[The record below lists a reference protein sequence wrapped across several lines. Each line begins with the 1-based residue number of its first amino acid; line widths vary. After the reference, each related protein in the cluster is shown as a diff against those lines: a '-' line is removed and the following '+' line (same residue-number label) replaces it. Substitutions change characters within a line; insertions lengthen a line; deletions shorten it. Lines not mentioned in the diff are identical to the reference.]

1 MAPHSKENS
10 TQQTKEELFEEKT
23 KKLNQTGETA
33 LKNNKIYIYINI
45 LALTYYHLAGFYGLY
60 LTFKSVKWATIGF
73 GKSSFIA
80 LFGTDLFIH
89 Y

>member
-33 LKNNKIYIYINI
+33 LKNNKIIIYM
-45 LALTYYHLAGFYGLY
+45 YYHFSFDVL
-60 LTFKSVKWATIGF
+60 
-73 GKSSFIA
+73 SSRRF
-80 LFGTDLFIH
+80 LWPLLNLQVC
-89 Y
+89 